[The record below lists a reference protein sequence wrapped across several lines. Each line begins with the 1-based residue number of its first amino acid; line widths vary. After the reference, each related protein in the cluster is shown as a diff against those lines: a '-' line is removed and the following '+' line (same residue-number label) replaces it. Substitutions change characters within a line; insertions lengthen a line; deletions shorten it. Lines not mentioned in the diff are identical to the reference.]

1 MNIRVKEIEKIRVF
15 EKMRKVNR
23 VEKLSRNN
31 RVVAITKILIETPN
45 KVIGLNI
52 FSELLNAA
60 KSTISEDIVIVR
72 EVLEKLE
79 MGSIETI
86 SGAAGGIKFIPSIGK
101 QAKEEFANELCE
113 ALLEDGRI
121 VPGNFIYLTD
131 IMYNPQIVSKAAV
144 ILASYFQNM
153 NIDYI
158 ITVET
163 KGIPLAY
170 EVAKS
175 LGIELVIIRKDNK
188 ITEGPTVTIN
198 YVSGTSGRI
207 QQMALAKKCMKPSS
221 KCVFID
227 DFLRGGG
234 TAEGIRDLLKEFDS
248 ELVGTG
254 VLVDNVGIENKR
266 TSDYISI
273 IDLEYNKEE
282 ERLNVRP
289 SSFIK

>member
-1 MNIRVKEIEKIRVF
+1 MKKG
-15 EKMRKVNR
+15 EKM
-23 VEKLSRNN
+23 EKLSRNN
-31 RVVAITKILIETPN
+31 RVVIITKILVENPN
-45 KVIGLNI
+45 KVIGLNR

-72 EVLEKLE
+72 EVLDKLD
-79 MGSIETI
+79 MGKVETI
-86 SGAAGGIKFIPSIGK
+86 SGAAGGIKFIPQMGSN
-101 QAKEEFANELCE
+101 AKEEFAKELCDVLME
-113 ALLEDGRI
+113 EGRI

-131 IMYNPQIVSKAAV
+131 IMYNPQIISKAGV
-144 ILASYFQNM
+144 ILASYFKSM
-153 NIDYI
+153 DVDYVV
-158 ITVET
+158 TVET

-175 LGIELVIIRKDNK
+175 LGIELVIIRRENK
-188 ITEGPTVTIN
+188 VTEGPTVSIN
-198 YVSGTSGRI
+198 YLSGTSGRI
-207 QQMALAKKCMKPSS
+207 QQMSLAKKSMKPSS
-221 KCVFID
+221 RCVFID

>member
-1 MNIRVKEIEKIRVF
+1 M
-15 EKMRKVNR
+15 
-23 VEKLSRNN
+23 EKLSRNN
-31 RVVAITKILIETPN
+31 RVVIITKILVENPN
-45 KVIGLNI
+45 KVIGLNR

-72 EVLEKLE
+72 EVLDKLD
-79 MGSIETI
+79 MGKVETI
-86 SGAAGGIKFIPSIGK
+86 SGAAGGIKFIPQMGSN
-101 QAKEEFANELCE
+101 AKEEFAKELCDVLME
-113 ALLEDGRI
+113 EGRI

-131 IMYNPQIVSKAAV
+131 IMYNPQIISKAGV
-144 ILASYFQNM
+144 ILASYFKSM
-153 NIDYI
+153 DVDYVV
-158 ITVET
+158 TVET

-175 LGIELVIIRKDNK
+175 LGIELVIIRRENK
-188 ITEGPTVTIN
+188 VTEGPTVSIN
-198 YVSGTSGRI
+198 YLSGTSGRI
-207 QQMALAKKCMKPSS
+207 QQMSLAKKSMKPSS
-221 KCVFID
+221 RCVFID

-254 VLVDNVGIENKR
+254 VLVDNVGIDNKR
-266 TSDYISI
+266 TTDYISI

-282 ERLNVRP
+282 EKLNVRP

>member
-1 MNIRVKEIEKIRVF
+1 MKKG
-15 EKMRKVNR
+15 EKM
-23 VEKLSRNN
+23 EKLSRNN
-31 RVVAITKILIETPN
+31 RVVIITKILVENPN
-45 KVIGLNI
+45 KVIGLNR

-72 EVLEKLE
+72 EVLDKLD
-79 MGSIETI
+79 MGKVETI
-86 SGAAGGIKFIPSIGK
+86 SGAAGGIKFIPQMGSN
-101 QAKEEFANELCE
+101 AKEEFAKELCDVLME
-113 ALLEDGRI
+113 EGRI

-131 IMYNPQIVSKAAV
+131 IMYNPQIISKAGV
-144 ILASYFQNM
+144 ILASYFKSM
-153 NIDYI
+153 DVDYVV
-158 ITVET
+158 TVET

-175 LGIELVIIRKDNK
+175 LGIELVIIRRENK
-188 ITEGPTVTIN
+188 VTEGPTVSIN
-198 YVSGTSGRI
+198 YLSGTSGRI
-207 QQMALAKKCMKPSS
+207 QQMSLAKKSMKPSS
-221 KCVFID
+221 RCVFID

-266 TSDYISI
+266 TTDYISI

-282 ERLNVRP
+282 EKLNVRP

>member
-1 MNIRVKEIEKIRVF
+1 
-15 EKMRKVNR
+15 
-23 VEKLSRNN
+23 
-31 RVVAITKILIETPN
+31 
-45 KVIGLNI
+45 
-52 FSELLNAA
+52 
-60 KSTISEDIVIVR
+60 
-72 EVLEKLE
+72 

-86 SGAAGGIKFIPSIGK
+86 SGAAGGIKFIPSMGK
-101 QAKEEFANELCE
+101 QAREEFANELCE
-113 ALLEDGRI
+113 ALLEAGRI
-121 VPGNFIYLTD
+121 VPGNIVYLTD
-131 IMYNPQIVSKAAV
+131 IMYNPQIVSKAGV
-144 ILASYFQNM
+144 ILASHFQNM

-158 ITVET
+158 VTVET

-234 TAEGIRDLLKEFDS
+234 TAEGIKDLLKEFDS

-273 IDLEYNKEE
+273 IDLEYNNEE
-282 ERLNVRP
+282 EKLNVRP
-289 SSFIK
+289 SAFIN